1 MSNMRIGI
9 FSDRYLPLSDGICT
23 SIESFRIELEKLGH
37 EVYVFAPKPSWRYK
51 PPSNRIIFFAAVKGL
66 FFDDYLT
73 PFFFPPQAIKQ
84 IEKLNLDIIHY
95 QTPGPIGLLGVY
107 YALKHRIPLV
117 TTYHTDLFEYVKH
130 YRATFPGTMAL
141 SMIVPAITGGN
152 ISVYRQAL
160 SSIKPERDIDKWHQ
174 KILVRSLTLVH
185 DHCDLVITPSAKIES
200 QLKSWK
206 TKARIVTLPTGVD
219 KITTTKREITMT
231 RRKFGLEPSEKVI
244 ICVCRVGTEKNIG
257 LLMRAF
263 NIVAKRMTTAKL
275 VIVGGGDD
283 LQFFRDEADKSLYAD
298 RIEFTGWI
306 DRHKLG
312 AIYATATVFA
322 FPSLSETQGLATSE
336 AAWAALP
343 IVLVDPDVTRVVID
357 GENGYIAKNSSRDF
371 ASKITRILSNESLR
385 SKMSLRSVELAN
397 EQSASKQG
405 AKLLRLYEETI
416 EHYSE
421 KDHAAKQTSTEIRDS

>member
-1 MSNMRIGI
+1 MRIGI

-51 PPSNRIIFFAAVKGL
+51 PPSNKIIFFAAVKGL

-107 YALKHRIPLV
+107 YALKHHIPLV

-160 SSIKPERDIDKWHQ
+160 SSIRPERDIDKWHQ
-174 KILVRSLTLVH
+174 KILVRSLTLIH
-185 DHCDLVITPSAKIES
+185 DHCDLVITPSLKIEE
-200 QLKSWK
+200 QLRSWK
-206 TKARIVTLPTGVD
+206 TKSRIVTLPTGVD
-219 KITTTKREITMT
+219 KITTTKREITIN
-231 RRKFGLEPSEKVI
+231 RRKFDIDESDEVI
-244 ICVCRVGTEKNIG
+244 LCVCRVGTEKNIG

-263 NIVAKRMTTAKL
+263 NIVAKRRSKTKL
-275 VIVGGGDD
+275 LIVGGGDD
-283 LQFFRDEADKSLYAD
+283 LQLFRNQANSSQYAN

-312 AIYATATVFA
+312 AIYEAAEVFA
-322 FPSLSETQGLATSE
+322 FPSISETQGLATSE
-336 AAWAALP
+336 AAWAGLP
-343 IVLVDPDVTRVVID
+343 IVLVDPHVTQVVIN
-357 GENGYIAKNSSRDF
+357 GENGYIAKNTSRDF
-371 ASKITRILSNESLR
+371 ASKILQVLGSDTRR
-385 SKMSLRSVELAN
+385 SRMSARSVELAAL
-397 EQSASKQG
+397 QTASKQ
-405 AKLLRLYEETI
+405 AVKLLRLYEETI
-416 EHYSE
+416 EDYGNKDALHKPLPSE
-421 KDHAAKQTSTEIRDS
+421 L

>member
-1 MSNMRIGI
+1 MRIGI

-51 PPSNRIIFFAAVKGL
+51 PPSNKIIFFAAVKGL

-73 PFFFPPQAIKQ
+73 PFFFPPQAVKQ

-141 SMIVPAITGGN
+141 SMIVPAITGAN

-160 SSIKPERDIDKWHQ
+160 ASIKPERDIDKWHQ
-174 KILVRSLTLVH
+174 KILVRSLTLIH
-185 DHCDLVITPSAKIES
+185 DHCDVVITPSIKIEE

-206 TKARIVTLPTGVD
+206 TKSRIVTLPTGVD
-219 KITTTKREITMT
+219 KITTTKREITIN
-231 RRKFGLEPSEKVI
+231 RRKFGLNDTDEVI
-244 ICVCRVGTEKNIG
+244 LCVCRVGTEKNIA
-257 LLMRAF
+257 LLLRTF
-263 NIVAKRMTTAKL
+263 NIIAKRRQKAKL
-275 VIVGGGDD
+275 IIVGGGDD
-283 LQFFRDEADKSLYAD
+283 LQHFRDTAESSLYAE

-312 AIYATATVFA
+312 AIYEAATVFA
-322 FPSLSETQGLATSE
+322 FPSTSETQGLATSE
-336 AAWAALP
+336 AAWAGLP
-343 IVLVDPDVTRVVID
+343 IILVDPHVTQVVID
-357 GENGYIAKNSSRDF
+357 GENGYIARNTSRDF
-371 ASKITRILSNESLR
+371 ASKILHVLSNDTLR
-385 SKMSLRSVELAN
+385 AKMSARSVELAAL
-397 EQSASKQG
+397 QSASKQTI
-405 AKLLRLYEETI
+405 KLLRLYEETI
-416 EHYSE
+416 KHYSE
-421 KDHAAKQTSTEIRDS
+421 KDHTTKSTSRELRNS